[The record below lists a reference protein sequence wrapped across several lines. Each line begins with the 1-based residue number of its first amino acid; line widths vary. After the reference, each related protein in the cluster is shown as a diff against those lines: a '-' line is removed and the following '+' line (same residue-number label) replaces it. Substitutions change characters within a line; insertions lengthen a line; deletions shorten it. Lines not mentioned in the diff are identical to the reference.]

1 MHSELDSLDQKLAQL
16 VRLTQQLRSENHQL
30 RQELASS
37 LSQNR
42 QNRDKIERASVRLEG
57 ILAQLPDNAL

>member
-42 QNRDKIERASVRLEG
+42 QSRDKIERASVRLED
-57 ILAQLPDNAL
+57 ILAQLPDKAL

>member
-42 QNRDKIERASVRLEG
+42 QSRDKIERASVRLES

>member
-42 QNRDKIERASVRLEG
+42 QNRDKIELASVRLEG